1 MVHGRFSRA
10 TPPTRVLAAMLAALV
25 LLVGVVVTAGRA
37 GAADDWTVSGGHVDW
52 GVKASF
58 RNYVTGPGG
67 GTATVDGGA
76 SVNGD
81 GTFRLPAAEGT
92 VSGDGATV
100 DASTTGAIHLTAHG
114 GVLDIDITDVRIAVT
129 GTGGALVADATSL
142 ATDGSTEVYDDVTIA
157 DLDLTGVTSTVD
169 GSTRTWAAVPAALT
183 AAAVGIFDSYPAG
196 TALDPVTIVLDLE
209 PPATTTTTAAPTTT
223 TAGPTTTSTAPSTTT
238 TAPGTTWSPEVTVSK
253 VVGLDP
259 AGETVTVTGTGFDP
273 DANTG
278 TRPPVPGQRSGV
290 YVTFGRFA
298 EVWRPSAGAAGATR
312 QVIDQRWALPA
323 ASISYAVTNYGP
335 NAAYVE
341 LTPEGTFSTTL
352 TLRTDDTKTGAYA
365 VTTYAAGGAAANASQ
380 ETYTAVAFAPAT
392 TTTTEAPTTTTTEA
406 PTTTTTEAP
415 TTTTTQ
421 APTTTTTEAPTTT
434 TTQAPTTTVPGG
446 VTVTGGHLDWGV
458 KGSFRSY
465 VTSPTASGS
474 ITTASGAT
482 ANGDGTFRFP
492 ATSGTA
498 AADGS
503 TIDAD
508 FAGSVRF
515 TGHGGEL
522 DLLVTG
528 LEVRVDGDT
537 GTLVADVTSHAIGA
551 AGSTEHADVELAE
564 LDLRTVTP
572 GSIGLTVTWP
582 GIAAALTDAGAPA
595 FGGFYQPGEALDP
608 LTVVLELS
616 QTTVP
621 TAPTDPGGS
630 PASVDKASYVP
641 GEAIT
646 ATGTGFTPGEQV
658 EVWLH
663 SDPQWVGTALA
674 AADGTVTHT
683 FTLPL
688 DLEPGRHHVELI
700 GVTSGVVLATSEFT
714 VVAAGGA
721 AAPVVS
727 GGTLPYTGS
736 DSGGVLWAGGVL
748 VLVGAVLATVA
759 VRRTRAGRGVAA

>member
-10 TPPTRVLAAMLAALV
+10 TPPTRVLAAMLAVLV

-67 GTATVDGGA
+67 GTATADGGA

-92 VSGDGATV
+92 VSGDGAAI
-100 DASTTGAIHLTAHG
+100 DASASGAIHLTAHG
-114 GVLDIDITDVRIAVT
+114 GVLDIDITDVRVTVT
-129 GTGGALVADATSL
+129 GATGALVADATSL

-157 DLDLTGVTSTVD
+157 DLDLTGVTSSVD

-196 TALDPVTIVLDLE
+196 TALDPVTIVLELE
-209 PPATTTTTAAPTTT
+209 PPATTTTTEAPTTT
-223 TAGPTTTSTAPSTTT
+223 TEAPTTTSTAPSTTT
-238 TAPGTTWSPEVTVSK
+238 TTTGTTWSPQVTVSK
-253 VVGLDP
+253 TVGLDP
-259 AGETVTVTGTGFDP
+259 TGETVTVTGSGFDP
-273 DANTG
+273 AANTG
-278 TRPPVPGQRSGV
+278 TRPPVPGQQSGV

-298 EVWRPSAGAAGATR
+298 EVWRPSEGAAGTTR

-352 TLRTDDTKTGAYA
+352 TLRTDDTKTGSYA
-365 VTTYAAGGAAANASQ
+365 VTTYAAGGAPANAAQ
-380 ETYTAVAFAPAT
+380 ETYTAVAFTPAT
-392 TTTTEAPTTTTTEA
+392 TTTTEAPTTTTTA
-406 PTTTTTEAP
+406 TEAP
-415 TTTTTQ
+415 
-421 APTTTTTEAPTTT
+421 PS
-434 TTQAPTTTVPGG
+434 G
-446 VTVTGGHLDWGV
+446 VAVTGGHLDWGV
-458 KGSFRSY
+458 KASFRGY
-465 VTSPTASGS
+465 VTSPIAGGS
-474 ITTASGAT
+474 IVTDGGAA
-482 ANGDGTFRFP
+482 ANADGTFRFP
-492 ATSGTA
+492 VEVGTA

-503 TIDAD
+503 ALDAD
-508 FAGSVRF
+508 FGGSVRF

-528 LEVRVDGDT
+528 IEVRADGDV
-537 GTLVADVTSHAIGA
+537 GTLVADVTSHTIGA
-551 AGSTEHADVELAE
+551 AGSTEYPDVELAE

-572 GSIGLTVTWP
+572 GSVGLTVTWP

-595 FGGFYQPGEALDP
+595 FGGFYQPGDALDP
-608 LTVVLELS
+608 LTVVLELTE
-616 QTTVP
+616 TTVP
-621 TAPTDPGGS
+621 TTPTDPGGS
-630 PASVDKASYVP
+630 PASTDKASYVV

-646 ATGTGFTPGEQV
+646 VTGTGFAPGEQV

-674 AADGTVTHT
+674 AADGSVTHT
-683 FTLPL
+683 FTLPA
-688 DLEPGRHHVELI
+688 DLEPGQHHVELV
-700 GVTSGVVLATSEFT
+700 GVTSGVVLATPEFT
-714 VVAAGGA
+714 VVAAGTA
-721 AAPVVS
+721 TPVS
-727 GGTLPYTGS
+727 GSTLPYTGS
-736 DSGGVLWAGGVL
+736 DTTGVLWAGGAL
-748 VLVGAVLATVA
+748 VLVGAVLASVA
-759 VRRTRAGRGVAA
+759 VRRTRTGRGREVTA